1 MDEARY
7 AGPLPLAQALSAFAL
22 HELGSATFH
31 RDGPRENF
39 EYRDL
44 GTAKATGGRIGIK
57 HSRAIKPFEAA
68 TGWHW
73 HDMQAHIVYVLKGS
87 ITFRFDGVAGEQ
99 VVRAG
104 SCLSQPTGVAHNVV
118 GYSDDLELIEINL
131 PAEYVTIDL
140 PGPPSGTPKA

>member
-1 MDEARY
+1 MAEPRY
-7 AGPLPLAQALSAFAL
+7 AGPLPLAQALSGLAL
-22 HELGSATFH
+22 QELGSAVFH

-44 GTAKATGGRIGIK
+44 GAAAATGGRIGIK

-73 HDMQAHIVYVLKGS
+73 HDMHAHIVYVLKGS
-87 ITFRFDGVAGEQ
+87 ITFRFDAVGEDV

-131 PAEYVTIDL
+131 PADYATTDL
-140 PGPPSGTPKA
+140 PGPPSGQPRG